1 MTKDNPT
8 FPLKT
13 EILDYDI
20 DEAQK
25 EVEDLLQRRLKSGAI
40 KTLNDET
47 QFLTGA
53 MCVFNT
59 LFGNGKTIP
68 SFISTRWV
76 FNGLSGESIIEKQ
89 EYK

>member
-25 EVEDLLQRRLKSGAI
+25 RLRI
-40 KTLNDET
+40 Y
-47 QFLTGA
+47 
-53 MCVFNT
+53 
-59 LFGNGKTIP
+59 
-68 SFISTRWV
+68 
-76 FNGLSGESIIEKQ
+76 
-89 EYK
+89 YKEG